1 VLSVKRSLFYCKANS
16 FVFGD
21 SNGFSAKETR
31 HGTSNQA
38 D

>member
-1 VLSVKRSLFYCKANS
+1 VLSVMRSLFYCKVNS
-16 FVFGD
+16 FVFGN